1 MEKMEPITILV
12 VDDEYEIVD
21 AIGKL
26 LEQQGYQVRKA
37 YNGVDAADIL
47 RVTEIHLIIMD
58 IMMPKQ
64 DGLTTLLQIRQDKNI
79 PVILLSAKTE
89 ESDIVLGLSMGAD
102 DYISKPYSPAE
113 LLARVKSQTRR
124 YLAFGNY
131 SASMEDSSTHLRN
144 GGLDLNLQ
152 EKQLYV
158 DGDAVKLTPKEYKI
172 LEFLMCN
179 AGNVFS
185 AEQIYEKVW
194 GEEAYGVE
202 NTVMVHIRRLREKI
216 EINPSEP
223 KYIKVVWGIGYKM
236 EKYL

>member
-1 MEKMEPITILV
+1 MEKITVLV

-21 AIGKL
+21 AIAKL
-26 LEQQGYQVRKA
+26 LETQGYDVRKA
-37 YNGVDAADIL
+37 YNGMDAVCVL
-47 RVTEIHLIIMD
+47 NSTEIHLIIMD

-64 DGLTTLLQIRQDKNI
+64 DGLTTLLQIRQSRNI
-79 PVILLSAKTE
+79 PVIMLSAKTE

-124 YLAFGNY
+124 YMDLGNY
-131 SASMEDSSTHLRN
+131 DGTKVEDGSIIKN
-144 GGLDLNLQ
+144 GGLTMNLQ
-152 EKQLYV
+152 EKQCYL
-158 DGDAVKLTPKEYKI
+158 DGEAVKLTAKEYKI
-172 LEFLMCN
+172 LEFLMVN

-194 GEEAYGVE
+194 KETAYGVE

-223 KYIKVVWGIGYKM
+223 KYVKVVWGIGYKM
-236 EKYL
+236 EKYN

>member
-1 MEKMEPITILV
+1 MEQKIVVLV

-26 LEQQGYQVRKA
+26 LETQNYSVRKA
-37 YNGVDAADIL
+37 YNGMDAVSVL
-47 RVTEIHLIIMD
+47 KSEEVHLIIMD

-64 DGLTTLLQIRQDKNI
+64 DGLTTLLQVREKKNI

-124 YLAFGNY
+124 YLALGNY
-131 SASMEDSSTHLRN
+131 GGMTEDATKHLRN
-144 GGLDLNLQ
+144 GGLDLNLP

-158 DGDAVKLTPKEYKI
+158 DGEAVKLTAKEYKI
-172 LEFLMCN
+172 LELLLKN
-179 AGNVFS
+179 AGTVFS
-185 AEQIYEKVW
+185 AEQIYENVW
-194 GEEAYGVE
+194 NEQAYGAE

-223 KYIKVVWGIGYKM
+223 KYVKVVWGIGYKM
-236 EKYL
+236 EKYN

>member
-1 MEKMEPITILV
+1 MEKITVLV

-21 AIGKL
+21 AIAKL
-26 LEQQGYQVRKA
+26 LETQGYDVRKA
-37 YNGVDAADIL
+37 YNGMDAVNVLNSA
-47 RVTEIHLIIMD
+47 EIHLIIMD

-64 DGLTTLLQIRQDKNI
+64 DGLTTLLQIRQNRNI
-79 PVILLSAKTE
+79 PVIMLSAKTE

-124 YLAFGNY
+124 YMDLGNY
-131 SASMEDSSTHLRN
+131 DGTKVEDGSIIKN
-144 GGLDLNLQ
+144 GGITMNLQ
-152 EKQLYV
+152 EKQCYI
-158 DGDAVKLTPKEYKI
+158 DGDVVKLTAKEFNI
-172 LEFLMCN
+172 LEFLMMN
-179 AGNVFS
+179 AGSVFS

-194 GEEAYGVE
+194 KEDAYGVE

-223 KYIKVVWGIGYKM
+223 KYVKVVWGIGYKM
-236 EKYL
+236 EKYN

>member
-1 MEKMEPITILV
+1 MEKITVLV

-21 AIGKL
+21 AIAKL
-26 LEQQGYQVRKA
+26 LETQEYDVRKA
-37 YNGVDAADIL
+37 YNGIDAVNVLNRA
-47 RVTEIHLIIMD
+47 EIHLIIMD
-58 IMMPKQ
+58 IMMQNQ
-64 DGLTTLLQIRQDKNI
+64 DGLTTLLQIRQSRNI
-79 PVILLSAKTE
+79 PVIMLSAKTE

-124 YLAFGNY
+124 YMDLGNY
-131 SASMEDSSTHLRN
+131 DGTKVEDGSIIKN
-144 GGLDLNLQ
+144 GGLTMNLQ
-152 EKQLYV
+152 EKQCYL
-158 DGDAVKLTPKEYKI
+158 DGEAVKLTAKEYKI
-172 LEFLMCN
+172 LEFLMVN

-194 GEEAYGVE
+194 KETAYGVE

-223 KYIKVVWGIGYKM
+223 KYVKVVWGIGYKM
-236 EKYL
+236 EKYN

>member
-1 MEKMEPITILV
+1 MENITILV

-26 LEQQGYQVRKA
+26 LETQGYQIRKA
-37 YNGVDAADIL
+37 YHGLDAVSVL
-47 RVTEIHLIIMD
+47 EKEEVHLIIMD

-64 DGLTTLLQIRQDKNI
+64 DGLTTMLQIRQEKNI
-79 PVILLSAKTE
+79 PIILLSAKTE

-124 YLAFGNY
+124 YMALGNY
-131 SASMEDSSTHLRN
+131 RKEKEDSAKHLRN
-144 GGLDLNLQ
+144 GGLDLNLH

-158 DGDAVKLTPKEYKI
+158 DGEPVKLTAKEYKI
-172 LEFLMCN
+172 LEVLMSN
-179 AGNVFS
+179 LGNVFS
-185 AEQIYEKVW
+185 AEEIYEKVW
-194 GEEAYGVE
+194 HEDAFAVE

-223 KYIKVVWGIGYKM
+223 KYVKVVWGIGYKM
-236 EKYL
+236 EKYN

>member
-1 MEKMEPITILV
+1 MEGITILV
-12 VDDEYEIVD
+12 VDDDHEIVD

-26 LEQQGYQVRKA
+26 LETQGYQVRKA
-37 YNGVDAADIL
+37 FHGLEAVRIL
-47 RVTEIHLIIMD
+47 EEEEIHLIIMD

-64 DGLTTLLQIRQDKNI
+64 DGLTTMLQIRQNKNI
-79 PVILLSAKTE
+79 PIILLSAKTE

-124 YLAFGNY
+124 YLTLGNY
-131 SASMEDSSTHLRN
+131 QGREDDANHLRN
-144 GGLDLNLQ
+144 GGLDFNLS

-158 DGDAVKLTPKEYKI
+158 DGEPVKLTAKEYNI
-172 LEFLMCN
+172 LEVLMKN
-179 AGNVFS
+179 PGYVFS

-194 GEEAYGVE
+194 NEEGFAVE

-216 EINPSEP
+216 EINPSKP

-236 EKYL
+236 EKY